1 MTPEQL
7 LRVAEEF
14 CAVHRV
20 RVRSFGALVGAAA
33 VATARSEGIPVHA
46 DEAAAGR
53 ALAESVVRL
62 APLTARNEEFAEV
75 AREVFRRLHT

>member
-20 RVRSFGALVGAAA
+20 RVRSFGSLVGAAA
-33 VATARSEGIPVHA
+33 VSTARIEGIPVHA
-46 DEAAAGR
+46 DDTAAGR
-53 ALAESVVRL
+53 ALAETIQRL
-62 APLTARNEEFAEV
+62 EPLTARNEEFGEV